1 MMDRIQKNDASNAA
15 TVQQSFRDRS
25 DVDTKNDHE
34 LLVVHCW
41 SSPRSRSTAFM
52 YSFDAR
58 PDTVCLDE
66 PLYHP
71 WLYERQE
78 SITRPYKD
86 QLLYGS
92 DDGKDGRRWQQE
104 LIPLSQRIDQAIVK
118 ESGKNMIN
126 IVFCKHMAKH
136 YTCFNF
142 QNNDEKSY
150 RVAPKSVPS
159 RNSTSSSTTASSPTR
174 SRPKKHI
181 HILLLRDPVANLTS
195 WKDTT
200 FVHDDGATT
209 TKTSLNPEEVG
220 TIPLMSIYSEL
231 YANNPVIIVD
241 SDQLVLSPKYMFQCL
256 CSKLQVPFTE
266 TMLQWSAGPK
276 DCDGPWEKWWYGNVH
291 LTTGWIT
298 SSSTSSG
305 RNSSSMRQKQYKTL
319 DTSMVDLLRLSL
331 PPYQFLKRLS
341 IGTMEE
347 AQKKLLV
354 SDLEDPRNANILCW
368 IGSPDGGQLYP
379 RDMAGIS
386 PFDSA
391 VQGGDA
397 VWEGLRV
404 YRGKILT
411 CNEHIGR
418 LFRSAKAMGFTN
430 VHTTEQVMEAIFVT
444 LAANGMRDE
453 AHIRL
458 TLTRGLKC
466 TSSMNPKFNLYGTTL
481 IILPEWKCTSG
492 GKTTYDNTKGITLIT
507 ASQRRNSP
515 QTVDSKIHHNNLINN
530 ILPKIQAN
538 IMGAADAIMLDLDGF
553 VSETNA
559 TNIFM
564 VDYQGTLLTPHADH
578 CLPGITRD
586 TVIAL
591 AKEDSIPVVE
601 RRISLAEFH
610 AAEEVFTT
618 GTMGGITPVTMI
630 DGRLIGTGTVG
641 ATTKRLQTLYAILP
655 DRPGWATELPPF
667 SM

>member
-1 MMDRIQKNDASNAA
+1 
-15 TVQQSFRDRS
+15 
-25 DVDTKNDHE
+25 
-34 LLVVHCW
+34 
-41 SSPRSRSTAFM
+41 
-52 YSFDAR
+52 
-58 PDTVCLDE
+58 
-66 PLYHP
+66 
-71 WLYERQE
+71 
-78 SITRPYKD
+78 
-86 QLLYGS
+86 
-92 DDGKDGRRWQQE
+92 
-104 LIPLSQRIDQAIVK
+104 
-118 ESGKNMIN
+118 MI
-126 IVFCKHMAKH
+126 
-136 YTCFNF
+136 
-142 QNNDEKSY
+142 
-150 RVAPKSVPS
+150 
-159 RNSTSSSTTASSPTR
+159 
-174 SRPKKHI
+174 
-181 HILLLRDPVANLTS
+181 
-195 WKDTT
+195 
-200 FVHDDGATT
+200 
-209 TKTSLNPEEVG
+209 
-220 TIPLMSIYSEL
+220 
-231 YANNPVIIVD
+231 
-241 SDQLVLSPKYMFQCL
+241 
-256 CSKLQVPFTE
+256 
-266 TMLQWSAGPK
+266 
-276 DCDGPWEKWWYGNVH
+276 
-291 LTTGWIT
+291 
-298 SSSTSSG
+298 
-305 RNSSSMRQKQYKTL
+305 
-319 DTSMVDLLRLSL
+319 DLLRLSL
-331 PPYQFLKRLS
+331 PSYQFLKRLS

-347 AQKKLLV
+347 AQKKFLL

-368 IGSPDGGQLYP
+368 IGSPEGGQLYP

-430 VHTTEQVMEAIFVT
+430 LHTKEQVMEAIFVT

-458 TLTRGLKC
+458 TLTRGIKC
-466 TSSMNPKFNLYGTTL
+466 TSSMNPNFNLYGTTL
-481 IILPEWKCTSG
+481 IVLPEWKCASG

-530 ILPKIQAN
+530 ILPKMQAN

-630 DGRLIGTGTVG
+630 DGRLIGTGKIG
-641 ATTKRLQTLYAILP
+641 ATTKRLQELFAILP
-655 DRPGWATELPPF
+655 DRPEWVTELPPF
-667 SM
+667 SS